1 MSVHTKFDHP
11 ANKGYLATAPAV
23 LRFASLFPR
32 ALRRREMHDQRAGG
46 DLSHIRHDLSPQN
59 YRVIGD
65 EDWIDVLIAEIA
77 AAKRNNHLN
86 EIAAREAKGRWKEA
100 EELRRRGP
108 VDPWKFTAEGP
119 LREGILTVN
128 KLWFGGT
135 GPDEWD
141 PERVN
146 QFVNRGVEFL
156 QTHFPDG
163 QLREVTV
170 HVDEEAVH
178 LHFAVAVWNEKVSQN
193 RGCQRLLQ
201 PSFNPLLADYEHAQ
215 DLVGEAFL
223 DLGIHRGERRAASA
237 RAARA
242 AGLEGPSP
250 REHVPPSKWRQEQ
263 RRKALQD
270 RDRIRERAQA
280 DSEQTRTDARVTARS
295 AVKKSRKR
303 AIAEAKAQKEQADQ
317 IMVEAQIALKR
328 GHLAEAFRRV
338 RIKSLAEKNAE
349 LERHRSDQAARIR
362 KMEARALALHQQN
375 MQAEGRAEA
384 ARQAQADAESARIA
398 AEQRAKEAART
409 AEAHAARTAE
419 ALARVD
425 AVSHGLVALSE
436 GVKARALH
444 EGDADDLERLAEPVR
459 AAYPEIA
466 PAVAAA
472 HTFVETINSVHNDT
486 AAVAQSTL
494 AERAEAMAEIEQERI
509 VARAD
514 IANQRAE
521 LARAQASIAEKEVDL
536 QGKWADA
543 DGLLRVLQPLIEK
556 MTSWLR
562 RAGLPAGLADEGKD
576 ILRETRE
583 VISTSKPEENEPEV

>member
-11 ANKGYLATAPAV
+11 ANKGCLATAPAV
-23 LRFASLFPR
+23 QRFASIFPR
-32 ALRRREMHDQRAGG
+32 ALRKREMHDQRAGG

-77 AAKRNNHLN
+77 AAKRNNHIN

-100 EELRRRGP
+100 EDLRRRGP

-135 GPDEWD
+135 GPQEWD
-141 PERVN
+141 PDRVS
-146 QFVNRGVEFL
+146 QFVDRGVEFL
-156 QTHFPDG
+156 QTNFPDG

-193 RGCQRLLQ
+193 RGRQRLLQ

-223 DLGIHRGERRAASA
+223 DMGIHRGERRAA
-237 RAARA
+237 AARA
-242 AGLEGPSP
+242 AKAAGLAGPSP
-250 REHVPPSKWRQEQ
+250 RQHVPPSGWRQEQ
-263 RRKALQD
+263 RRKALAD
-270 RDRIRERAQA
+270 RDQIREKTRAEAAQVRA
-280 DSEQTRTDARVTARS
+280 DAELTAK
-295 AVKKSRKR
+295 ATVKKSRKR
-303 AIAEAKAQKEQADQ
+303 AIREAREKREQADQ
-317 IMVEAQIALKR
+317 VMLEAQIALKR
-328 GHLAEAFRRV
+328 GHLAAAFRRV
-338 RIKSLAEKNAE
+338 HIKSLAEKTAE
-349 LERHRSDQAARIR
+349 LERRRSQQAARIR
-362 KMEARALALHQQN
+362 EMEARALALHQQN
-375 MQAEGRAEA
+375 MQAEARAEA
-384 ARQAQADAESARIA
+384 ARQAQAAAEDARIA
-398 AEQRAKEAART
+398 AEQRAKEAARV
-409 AEAHAARTAE
+409 AEAHAARAAE

-425 AVSHGLVALSE
+425 AVRDGLVALSE

-472 HTFVETINSVHNDT
+472 HTLVETINSVHNDT
-486 AAVAQSTL
+486 AAVARSTL
-494 AERAEAMAEIEQERI
+494 AERAEAMAEIEQ
-509 VARAD
+509 
-514 IANQRAE
+514 
-521 LARAQASIAEKEVDL
+521 AQAALAEKQAEV
-536 QGKWADA
+536 QRKWAAA
-543 DGLLRVLQPLIEK
+543 DRLLQLLQPLIER
-556 MTSWLR
+556 MNSWLR
-562 RAGLPAGLADEGKD
+562 RAELSAGLADEGENV
-576 ILRETRE
+576 LRDARE
-583 VISTSKPEENEPEV
+583 VMATSKPELDGSGPEV

>member
-1 MSVHTKFDHP
+1 VHTKFDHP
-11 ANKGYLATAPAV
+11 ANKGCLATAPAV

-32 ALRRREMHDQRAGG
+32 VLRRREMHDQRAGG

-65 EDWIDVLIAEIA
+65 EDWIDVLKAEIE
-77 AAKRNNHLN
+77 AAKRDNHIN

-100 EELRRRGP
+100 DDLRRRGP
-108 VDPWKFTAEGP
+108 VDPWKFTSEGP

-135 GPDEWD
+135 GPQEWH

-146 QFVNRGVEFL
+146 QFVSRGVEFL

-178 LHFAVAVWNEKVSQN
+178 LHFAVAVWNEKVSKN
-193 RGCQRLLQ
+193 RGRQRLLQ
-201 PSFNPLLADYEHAQ
+201 PSSNPLLADYEHAQ

-223 DLGIHRGERRAASA
+223 DMGIHRGARRAAAA

-250 REHVPPSKWRQEQ
+250 REHVPPSKWRREQ
-263 RRKALQD
+263 RRKALED
-270 RDRIRERAQA
+270 RDRIRERVQA
-280 DSEQTRTDARVTARS
+280 DAEQTRTDARVTARS

-303 AIAEAKAQKEQADQ
+303 AIAESKARKEQAEQ
-317 IMVEAQIALKR
+317 IMVEANIALKR
-328 GHLAEAFRRV
+328 GYLAEAFRRV
-338 RIKSLAEKNAE
+338 HIRSLAEKTAE
-349 LERHRSDQAARIR
+349 LERRRCQQAARIR
-362 KMEARALALHQQN
+362 EMEARALALHREN
-375 MQAEGRAEA
+375 AQAAARAEA
-384 ARQAQADAESARIA
+384 ARQAQADAEAARIA
-398 AEQRAKEAART
+398 DERRAKEAARA
-409 AEAHAARTAE
+409 AEAHAARA
-419 ALARVD
+419 ADANARVD
-425 AVSHGLVALSE
+425 AVRDGLVALTA
-436 GVKARALH
+436 GVKARALR
-444 EGDADDLERLAEPVR
+444 EGDADDFERMAPPVR

-472 HTFVETINSVHNDT
+472 HTFVDTINSVHNDT

-494 AERAEAMAEIEQERI
+494 AERAAVMAEIEQERM

-514 IANQRAE
+514 IEDQRAK
-521 LARAQASIAEKEVDL
+521 LAQAKAVITEKEVEL

-543 DGLLRVLQPLIEK
+543 DRLLRLLQPLLEK

-583 VISTSKPEENEPEV
+583 VISTSKPGGEGPGT